1 MSVLIETSLG
11 DIVIDLYTS
20 KCPFA
25 SENFLK
31 LCKLKYY
38 NNCLFYSVE
47 RDYLAQTGD
56 PTNTGSGGTSVWG
69 VLEGDKA
76 KFFKDE
82 SLSKNDQGR
91 KGLVGMA
98 SRGPNMNASC
108 FFITLGETDEKML
121 RSHTIFGQ
129 IAEGMDVLDKLNKAY
144 VDLKSRPVQNIRIK
158 HTIIIDDPYKEPSRS
173 PTPTNKTKADDY
185 LEDDIDIEAVAAS
198 KTDQQL
204 QEEIKDHQTK
214 TRAAV
219 LEILEDL
226 PDADVEPPDNV
237 LFVCKMNPVT

>member
-82 SLSKNDQGR
+82 SLSKND
-91 KGLVGMA
+91 
-98 SRGPNMNASC
+98 
-108 FFITLGETDEKML
+108 
-121 RSHTIFGQ
+121 
-129 IAEGMDVLDKLNKAY
+129 
-144 VDLKSRPVQNIRIK
+144 
-158 HTIIIDDPYKEPSRS
+158 
-173 PTPTNKTKADDY
+173 
-185 LEDDIDIEAVAAS
+185 
-198 KTDQQL
+198 
-204 QEEIKDHQTK
+204 
-214 TRAAV
+214 
-219 LEILEDL
+219 
-226 PDADVEPPDNV
+226 
-237 LFVCKMNPVT
+237 